1 MQHKYESN
9 QIMYLSYNNI
19 MSHFVRSSQQE
30 GKDYIPLGSFWNE
43 DTNHGEG
50 FKENP
55 LAVTNLRCV
64 SM

>member
-1 MQHKYESN
+1 
-9 QIMYLSYNNI
+9 